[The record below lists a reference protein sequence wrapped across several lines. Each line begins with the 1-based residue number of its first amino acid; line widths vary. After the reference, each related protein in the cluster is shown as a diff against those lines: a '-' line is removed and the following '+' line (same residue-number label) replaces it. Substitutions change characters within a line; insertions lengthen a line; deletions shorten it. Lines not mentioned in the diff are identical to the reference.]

1 MWIVSQGEFVKNFTS
16 SITNWFSALYFFRG
30 LMIFCPFF
38 RHSSPQNNRDWLPR
52 EFGLKMSR
60 FAPLINLIYQ
70 PHAFVNP
77 PAWGNLSIVLLNSEN
92 WNSLLT
98 DSLLTYQFGVRAPSR
113 PQNGII
119 EGRDN
124 PEGFI
129 HGPTAKGDHRKPPN
143 CLNDFQDLE
152 KILISVHY
160 QCHGTTYDNIATGG
174 LCGS

>member
-30 LMIFCPFF
+30 LMIFYPFF
-38 RHSSPQNNRDWLPR
+38 RRSSPQNNRDWLPR

-60 FAPLINLIYQ
+60 FAPLIRLIYP

-77 PAWGNLSIVLLNSEN
+77 SAWGNLSIVLLNSEN

-113 PQNGII
+113 PQNGIM
-119 EGRDN
+119 EGIDLTSKDLVMFLLPRAMIQRDSV
-124 PEGFI
+124 
-129 HGPTAKGDHRKPPN
+129 TASM
-143 CLNDFQDLE
+143 
-152 KILISVHY
+152 ISE
-160 QCHGTTYDNIATGG
+160 T
-174 LCGS
+174 SKKS

>member
-16 SITNWFSALYFFRG
+16 SITNWFSTLYFFRG
-30 LMIFCPFF
+30 LVIFYLFF
-38 RHSSPQNNRDWLPR
+38 WHFSPQNNRDWLPR

-98 DSLLTYQFGVRAPSR
+98 DSLLTYQFGVRAPSG
-113 PQNGII
+113 PQNGIN
-119 EGRDN
+119 EGIDLTSKDLVMFLVLRAIRQRDSV
-124 PEGFI
+124 
-129 HGPTAKGDHRKPPN
+129 TASM
-143 CLNDFQDLE
+143 
-152 KILISVHY
+152 ISK
-160 QCHGTTYDNIATGG
+160 T
-174 LCGS
+174 SKKS